1 MEEISLLFLMLL
13 TNVKTKR
20 EIFSNFSGLLR
31 IYELFK
37 LGKNNVEISY
47 YESIHISEQTSISK
61 SILKMK
67 IDINTL

>member
-1 MEEISLLFLMLL
+1 MLL

>member
-47 YESIHISEQTSISK
+47 YGSIHISEQTSISK

>member
-37 LGKNNVEISY
+37 LGKNSY
-47 YESIHISEQTSISK
+47 YEPIHISEQTSISK